1 MGLTLYHGRPDD
13 ETGRLPKEIRTY
25 DCLDSLGIDYYRL
38 DHPPADSDDPELLA
52 LSEYSYDV
60 PAPRGGDIESLDAEK
75 IGIAS
80 QHTGAGREKKDD
92 DVDHGA
98 GILLHAKTGDSVRQ
112 GEPLCT
118 VYSSDEESLVR
129 IGEEALSAF
138 AFSDVKP
145 AARPLIY
152 KIIGDGEEE

>member
-1 MGLTLYHGRPDD
+1 M
-13 ETGRLPKEIRTY
+13 
-25 DCLDSLGIDYYRL
+25 
-38 DHPPADSDDPELLA
+38 
-52 LSEYSYDV
+52 
-60 PAPRGGDIESLDAEK
+60 
-75 IGIAS
+75 
-80 QHTGAGREKKDD
+80 
-92 DVDHGA
+92 
-98 GILLHAKTGDSVRQ
+98 LHAKTGDSVRQ